1 MEQSCCNVG
10 AQTVFYVCMSLGAAG
25 AHPSSRTLRAALMRA
40 FRIPSGRVVFFTF
53 APFIREGW
61 QFPMS
66 VNIFLNSYPSFFFFT
81 GFSIL
86 LTLWAEVRFPPA
98 VSCGPVCAW
107 SALFTPLWK

>member
-1 MEQSCCNVG
+1 MR
-10 AQTVFYVCMSLGAAG
+10 FSL
-25 AHPSSRTLRAALMRA
+25 
-40 FRIPSGRVVFFTF
+40 SGRVVFFTF

-86 LTLWAEVRFPPA
+86 LTLWAEVRFRQWYLE
-98 VSCGPVCAW
+98 AW
-107 SALFTPLWK
+107 